1 VILEVQKSNV
11 IELTHYA
18 DIWIKASVC

>member
-11 IELTHYA
+11 IELIHYA
-18 DIWIKASVC
+18 DI